1 MSSPTVPI
9 SRPDGA
15 PRRRGLSIACRLF
28 ATALALA
35 GLANTAA
42 AQLSGTET
50 ATPHVSARLVASAE
64 RVAPGDTVTIGLA
77 KQIIPGWHTYWRNPG
92 DSGLATEIAWSL
104 PPGAQA
110 GDIQWPAPQRHAF
123 GPVMNY
129 GYEGEVTL
137 LTDVTIPADVRPGE
151 PIPLRADVDWLV
163 CEEVCIPEQVTL
175 TLEIPVGETTRGV
188 AHPAIEQ
195 ARAQLPL
202 AAPWDSGFAHTA
214 HGGSS
219 ERTELRL
226 ALATGPLPQHGTDVW
241 FYPLEWGRIDHAAA
255 QLRADT
261 AEGLSL
267 VLTPGEALGGDTQ
280 QLQGVLVIT
289 ERSAD
294 GELRRAFTVDAPRR
308 DALPPPLAEP
318 VPAAASVGPVVIPEV
333 SLATA
338 LLFALAGGLILNLM
352 PCVFPVLAMKV
363 LALVRHGQ
371 AARHEVRGH
380 GLAYLGGVLASFALL
395 GLVVLAVQAGGTR
408 LGWGFQF
415 QSPLFVTL
423 IAWLLF
429 AVGLNLSGVFSIGGG
444 FAGVGQSLAARSG
457 YAGSIFTGVLAAVVA
472 TPCTAPFMGAAI
484 GFAMSQ
490 PPATLMAI
498 FLALGLGLALPF
510 VVLAWYPAALRRL
523 PRPGAWMARFK
534 QLLAFPMYAAA
545 IWLVWVLA
553 LQTGADGVLLAL
565 AGMLAL
571 ALAAWLFDATWG
583 AAPAP
588 RRLAHAAALALVV
601 ATLTIGMRLSPDPA
615 SAAPLA
621 AAPGTSASAGAP
633 AFEPYSGARLQTL
646 REQGRPVFV
655 NFTAAWCITCLVNE
669 RVAINQP
676 AVADAFETRNVV
688 YLKGDWTN
696 QDAGITEVLA
706 RFGRSGVPLY
716 LYYLPATDG
725 EPVVLPQ
732 ILTPDIVLR
741 ALAAAGSDA

>member
-1 MSSPTVPI
+1 M
-9 SRPDGA
+9 
-15 PRRRGLSIACRLF
+15 SIACRLF